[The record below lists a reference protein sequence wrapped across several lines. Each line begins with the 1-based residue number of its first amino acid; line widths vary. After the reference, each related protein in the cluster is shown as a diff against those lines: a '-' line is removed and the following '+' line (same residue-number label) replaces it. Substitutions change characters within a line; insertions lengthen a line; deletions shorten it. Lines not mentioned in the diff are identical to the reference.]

1 VTPAVPLPRSL
12 LTLPAEVGDLMDHTP
27 ESAYAHLRDTHPAW
41 FLTPPGDGTISIMH
55 WPMTEG
61 QVIYRDQWWML
72 LQDPVVFP
80 DGQQGRYL
88 RMVSPQVEPGVAVLP
103 LLGGDVVLIEHFRH
117 ATRAWHWEIP
127 RGGATAGLAH
137 ADNAAKELQEEIGAP
152 ATEFI
157 DLGTVHPDT
166 GILADAVQ
174 LYAARIDTVG
184 ELERGEGIRRARTVP
199 FAEAEKMA
207 LTGEITDAFT
217 ITALFRARQAG
228 LCKEGL
234 VA

>member
-1 VTPAVPLPRSL
+1 MTPAVPLPRSL

-41 FLTPPGDGTISIMH
+41 FLTPPGDDAISIMR

-61 QVIYRDQWWML
+61 QVIYRDQWWIL

-80 DGQQGRYL
+80 DGQHGRYL
-88 RMVSPQVEPGVAVLP
+88 RMVSPHEEPGVAVLP

-137 ADNAAKELQEEIGAP
+137 ADNAAKEMREEIGTA
-152 ATEFI
+152 ATGFI

-184 ELERGEGIRRARTVP
+184 ELERAEGIRRARTVP

-228 LCKEGL
+228 LCEEGL